1 MYLTVSSLPIDNCYF
16 DQFTCDNG
24 RCVSESWKC
33 DGDND
38 CGDNSDEEYCG
49 MLYIP
54 CTIQQLFLGGSNCVF
69 YANTVCECVSRMCMY
84 MYSIHTYMYIHV
96 DAQIIAVIMLL
107 CTMINT

>member
-49 MLYIP
+49 MS
-54 CTIQQLFLGGSNCVF
+54 CTYFWEGLIVYFTRILCVNV
-69 YANTVCECVSRMCMY
+69 YHACACTCIVY
-84 MYSIHTYMYIHV
+84 IHTCIYM
-96 DAQIIAVIMLL
+96 
-107 CTMINT
+107 